1 MSHLRED
8 LLVNFDQE
16 MSNTRQLLECLP
28 EGNLDFKPHER
39 SMALGALA
47 GHVASMPRWPD
58 YVLRYES
65 RNLKPSDGVPQLH
78 PYVITSRQE
87 ALDAFD
93 THLKD
98 ARSLLGGA
106 SDEELQRPWCLL
118 YGEKALFTMPRHQV
132 LRVWFLNHLIHH
144 RAQLGVYLRL
154 LNIPIP
160 GMYGPS
166 ADTQTA
172 MRAQLEA

>member
-1 MSHLRED
+1 MHLRDD

-28 EGNLDFKPHER
+28 EGNLDFRPHER
-39 SMALGALA
+39 SMTLGSLA

-65 RNLKPSDGVPQLH
+65 RNLKPADGKPQFH
-78 PYVITSRQE
+78 PYVVSNREE
-87 ALDAFD
+87 ALAAFD
-93 THLKD
+93 TYLKD
-98 ARSLLGGA
+98 ARELMAGA
-106 SDEELQRPWCLL
+106 SDADLEHSWSLL
-118 YGEKALFTMPRHQV
+118 FGEKMLFSMPRHQV
-132 LRVWFLNHLIHH
+132 LRIWFLNHLIHH
-144 RAQLGVYLRL
+144 RGQLSVYLRL
-154 LNIPIP
+154 LDIPIP

-166 ADTQTA
+166 ADTQAA

>member
-1 MSHLRED
+1 MHLRED

-16 MSNTRQLLECLP
+16 MSNTRQLLACLP
-28 EGNLDFKPHER
+28 DGNLDFRPHER
-39 SMALGALA
+39 SMNLGSLA

-65 RNLKPSDGVPQLH
+65 RNLKPADGKPQFH
-78 PYVITSRQE
+78 PYVVSSREE
-87 ALDAFD
+87 ALDVFD
-93 THLKD
+93 TQLKD
-98 ARSLLGGA
+98 GRGLLGGA
-106 SDEELQRPWCLL
+106 SDEELQRSWSLL
-118 YGEKALFTMPRHQV
+118 FGEKTLFSMPRHQV

-166 ADTQTA
+166 ADTQAA
-172 MRAQLEA
+172 MRAGLEA